1 MSIEIDRKLEY
12 ADRTALQQADQTI
25 KKDVVRAIVELVTN
39 SDDSYRRMEQKN
51 CVQDQTF
58 GLIRV
63 CIRRRHEAG
72 SVSVSDCAEGMTPER
87 MDKCVGK
94 YAEETSGANEGMTV
108 RGFFGRG
115 LKEAILGLGE
125 GAVRSVSDGRFTH
138 ASIAID
144 REAPRYKREKAIR
157 ATKAIRNQLGLSSE
171 KGTTVEIIINR
182 TGVRIPQISNLRTRI
197 ERHFALREILS
208 NPKRKLILVELDSRG
223 RDKREFRLDYRSPV
237 GEQIHKETVDI
248 PGYPGANLEIEV
260 FRSASPLEGPALD
273 RESAEG
279 GFIVKSSRAVLDLTI
294 FRFEHDPG
302 AERLFG
308 KISCDFIDTLLAR
321 GEPLVKA
328 DRTGIDWSHDFAKAL
343 KRAAESFLQ
352 PIVDAERDALKESRR
367 EAATRELKEKIASAL
382 PELNKIA
389 QAELGRTV
397 PGEEPEIPFVPEGGF
412 GFVPDYAQVLAGKQA
427 MVLLRALESD
437 TRKAGIMVEISS
449 ESEMVLVHTE
459 QVVLER
465 DPNHSSIL
473 SAKVIIEGRQ
483 VGAESIITAAT
494 SDSRAEAFVQVIS
507 KRKPI
512 EEHEP
517 QRNPGLFQGFRF
529 DELADPHY
537 RARFEGGTIVVAVS
551 APSVSPYI
559 GPGGTGSRE
568 TPQGQ
573 VMLAELAAE
582 AVCRE
587 IARQGVAKGRFIS
600 LQGAETDAIQREY
613 IRLQNQYTARIHELF
628 VDAINRNQAG
638 ARKLGRPPRE
648 ARLIRSTVPA

>member
-1 MSIEIDRKLEY
+1 MPIEIDRKLEY

-25 KKDVVRAIVELVTN
+25 KRDVVRAIVELVTN

-51 CVQDQTF
+51 CVQDQAF
-58 GLIRV
+58 GLIRI

-72 SVSVSDCAEGMTPER
+72 SVNVSDCAEGMTPER

-125 GAVRSVSDGRFTH
+125 GAVRSVSDGKFTS
-138 ASIAID
+138 ASITID
-144 REAPRYKREKAIR
+144 RGAPRYKREKAIR
-157 ATKAIRNQLGLSSE
+157 ATKAIRNQFGMSSE
-171 KGTTVEIIINR
+171 KGTTVEITINR

-208 NPKRKLILVELDSRG
+208 NPKRKLVLVELDSRG
-223 RDKREFRLDYRSPV
+223 RDKREFRLEYRFPV
-237 GEQIHKETVDI
+237 GEQIRKETVDI
-248 PGYPGANLEIEV
+248 PGYPGAKLEIEV

-279 GFIVKSSRAVLDLTI
+279 GFIVKSPRAVLDLTI

-308 KISCDFIDTLLAR
+308 KISCDFIDALLAR

-328 DRTGIDWSHDFAKAL
+328 DRTGIDWSHDFAKGL
-343 KRAAESFLQ
+343 RRAAETFLQ

-367 EAATRELKEKIASAL
+367 EAATRELKEKIANAL

-389 QAELGRTV
+389 QEELGRTA
-397 PGEEPEIPFVPEGGF
+397 PSEEPEIPFIPEGGF
-412 GFVPDYAQVLAGKQA
+412 GFVPDYAQVLAGRQA

-437 TRKAGIMVEISS
+437 TRKPGIMVEISS
-449 ESEMVLVHTE
+449 ENEMVLVHTE

-465 DPNHSSIL
+465 DPNHNSIL
-473 SAKVIIEGRQ
+473 SAKVVIEGRQ

-494 SDSRAEAFVQVIS
+494 GDSRAEAFVQVIS
-507 KRKPI
+507 KRKPV

-517 QRNPGLFQGFRF
+517 QKRPGLFQGFRF

-537 RARFEGGTIVVAVS
+537 RARFEDGTIVVAVS

-568 TPQGQ
+568 TAQGQ

-628 VDAINRNQAG
+628 VDAIFRNQVG
-638 ARKLGRPPRE
+638 ARRLGRPPRE
-648 ARLIRSTVPA
+648 ATLIRSTVPA